1 MRGTVEDNVEV
12 AMLNEINNC
21 IRDTL
26 NPSKV
31 ILFGSRARGEESPDS
46 DFDIL
51 VLVKNLKN
59 KKQLYAELRYK
70 LYSRGIVCPMDIIIQ
85 DLDKYTELITEPW
98 YIYKNINEEGKV
110 IYDRT

>member
-1 MRGTVEDNVEV
+1 
-12 AMLNEINNC
+12 MLNEISNC
-21 IRDTL
+21 IRDTI

-31 ILFGSRARGEESPDS
+31 ILFGSRARGDESADS

-59 KKQLYAELRYK
+59 RKKMYAELRYK
-70 LYSRGIVCPMDIIIQ
+70 LYSCGIVCPMDIIIQ
-85 DLDKYTELITEPW
+85 DLDRYAELIQEPW
-98 YIYKNINEEGKV
+98 YIYKNINEEGRV